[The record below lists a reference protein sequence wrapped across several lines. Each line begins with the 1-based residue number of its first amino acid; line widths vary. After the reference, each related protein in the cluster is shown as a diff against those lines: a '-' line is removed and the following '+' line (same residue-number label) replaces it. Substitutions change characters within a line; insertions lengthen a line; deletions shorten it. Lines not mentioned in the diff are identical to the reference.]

1 MGAARPPDAEA
12 FRMVALLRR
21 DLTIACMSVALLLQS
36 MVAAA
41 AGEAFRNPLF
51 AGGDPWVTRVDG
63 IYYYSASNCGIAD
76 ICIKRSQSLSG
87 LVRAPWL
94 GVWNPP
100 EKNGANSKQIWAPE
114 IHHLR
119 GRWYIYYAADD
130 GDNDNHRLY
139 VLESDRA
146 EGGYR
151 EGGTG
156 YPHGW
161 LADSS
166 KDWAIDPDVFI
177 AADGRLYLTWS
188 CTDYRDSRFP
198 QRICLARM
206 RDPLHVTGPTV
217 RLSRPTEQWE
227 VRGKP
232 IQEGPVGYAREGR
245 TYITYSAGA
254 SWIPED
260 YAVGLLTL
268 APGASPLDGAAWTKS
283 GPIFD
288 HHGTVYGPGSVVFVR
303 SPDGRQWWNM
313 YHAIDRLDCR
323 PAYQCRDIR
332 MQPMHFDAEGSPMLG
347 VPVEAGAPL
356 PLPSGDRAHAYEP

>member
-1 MGAARPPDAEA
+1 
-12 FRMVALLRR
+12 MVALLRR
-21 DLTIACMSVALLLQS
+21 DLAIACMSVALALQS
-36 MVAAA
+36 IVAAA
-41 AGEAFRNPLF
+41 AGEAFTNPLF

-76 ICIKRSQSLSG
+76 ICIKRSRSLSG

-100 EKNGANSKQIWAPE
+100 GKNGANSKQIWAPE

-139 VLESDRA
+139 VLESGRA
-146 EGGYR
+146 QGGYR

-347 VPVEAGAPL
+347 VPVEAGVPL